1 MLLPSLTSAA
11 IKKMPSMD
19 QDDLNLIKEL
29 LLKKQLT
36 HNGGWQLVTDLILP
50 CLNVDRDELIADN
63 SKIFGSFQKDK
74 IVSVE
79 FKAVIYVRGKILIG
93 LVTVDG
99 QEIEEKVPV
108 VILAKNEWFKRHL
121 AEGLAERAVLKQG
134 VFKGL
139 YDKLCAGE
147 LIPEEQAYKTG

>member
-1 MLLPSLTSAA
+1 
-11 IKKMPSMD
+11 MD
-19 QDDLNLIKEL
+19 KDDLNLIKEL

-79 FKAVIYVRGKILIG
+79 FKAVIYVRDKILIG

-121 AEGLAERAVLKQG
+121 A
-134 VFKGL
+134 
-139 YDKLCAGE
+139 
-147 LIPEEQAYKTG
+147 